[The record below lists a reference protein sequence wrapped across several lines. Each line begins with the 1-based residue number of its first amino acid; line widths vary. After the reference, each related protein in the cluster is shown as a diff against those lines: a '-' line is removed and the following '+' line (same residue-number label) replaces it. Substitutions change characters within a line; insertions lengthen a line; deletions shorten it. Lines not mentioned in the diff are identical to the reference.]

1 MKKTILVTGS
11 TDGIGKLAATKLAQL
26 GHNVY
31 LHGRDASKLADV
43 IAEVKA
49 AATQA
54 NQQADQQ
61 ISIDGFVADFAT
73 LTDVKSMADAVINKF
88 TAAGLHLDVL
98 INNAGVFKVANTQ
111 TPEGFDVRFVV
122 NYFAP
127 YLLTR
132 ALLPLMSK
140 HATEASNAA
149 PTANNSLPARIVNLS
164 SAAQQA
170 VSPQA
175 LAGQKS
181 LSDQDAYAQSKLALT
196 MWSMALA
203 EQVAANNINVIAV
216 NPGSLLN
223 TRMANDAYGQ
233 HWSSAD
239 KGADILVALTADDE
253 FTNETG
259 RYFDND
265 IKGEHGD
272 KRGEFGT
279 PHSDALNKAVIEQL
293 IENTQEILTLT
304 L

>member
-1 MKKTILVTGS
+1 MKKNILITGS

-43 IAEVKA
+43 IAEVKLA
-49 AATQA
+49 ANQS

-98 INNAGVFKVANTQ
+98 INNAGLFKVANTQ

-127 YLLTR
+127 YLLTQ
-132 ALLPLMSK
+132 ALLPIMR
-140 HATEASNAA
+140 A
-149 PTANNSLPARIVNLS
+149 PEVKDAKNTPSDSLPARIVNLS
-164 SAAQQA
+164 SAAQQT

-175 LAGQKS
+175 LAGQKG
-181 LSDQDAYAQSKLALT
+181 LSDQEAYAQSKLALT
-196 MWSMALA
+196 MWSVALA
-203 EQVAANNINVIAV
+203 EQVATNDINVIAV

-239 KGADILVALTADDE
+239 KGADILVALAADDE
-253 FTNETG
+253 FAHQTG

-265 IKGEHGD
+265 IRGKHGD
-272 KRGEFGT
+272 ERGTFGT
-279 PHSDALNKAVIEQL
+279 PHRDALNKIAIAKLMQH
-293 IENTQEILTLT
+293 TQEILTLT

>member
-1 MKKTILVTGS
+1 MKKNILITGS
-11 TDGIGKLAATKLAQL
+11 TDGIGKLAAIKLAQL

-49 AATQA
+49 AAIQA
-54 NQQADQQ
+54 NQQANQQ
-61 ISIDGFVADFAT
+61 VIIDGFVADFSQ
-73 LTDVKSMADAVINKF
+73 LSDVKSMADAVIKKF

-140 HATEASNAA
+140 SAIEASNAA

-170 VSPQA
+170 VSAQA
-175 LAGQKS
+175 LAGQKQ

-203 EQVAANNINVIAV
+203 EQVATDNINVIAV

-239 KGADILVALTADDE
+239 KGADILVALAVSDE
-253 FTNETG
+253 FANETG

-272 KRGEFGT
+272 KRGAFGT
-279 PHSDALNKAVIEQL
+279 PHNDASNKSAIEQL
-293 IENTQEILTLT
+293 IQNTEQILTPAL
-304 L
+304 